1 VTSTSDTYQSS
12 DTEWVIWS
20 SILSSISTD
29 PSDQYIRY
37 LPYHLTQNEL
47 FDPVYCPVYQQTP
60 VTSTSDTYHIIWHR
74 MSYLI
79 QYIVQYINR
88 LQWRVHQI
96 LTISSDTE
104 WVIWSSILSSIS
116 TDPVNLSIL
125 FSIILFCLK
134 HLNA

>member
-1 VTSTSDTYQSS
+1 MTSTLNCCFINWQSIQLWTPTPS
-12 DTEWVIWS
+12 PWFIDSRFSYIW
-20 SILSSISTD
+20 
-29 PSDQYIRY
+29 Y
-37 LPYHLTQNEL
+37 LPYHLTQNVL

-79 QYIVQYINR
+79 QYIFQYINR
-88 LQWRVHQI
+88 PQWPVHLI

-104 WVIWSSILSSIS
+104 CVIWSSILSSIS